1 MPPELISSPVSPDLL
16 IVDDAPFFR
25 RFLGEFLESHGYRVL
40 QAGSGLEAVDV
51 ITRESVAAVL
61 TDIEMPGMSGPELL
75 RNIKRLRPEIS
86 VVMIS
91 SHHDFEAAREV
102 LRDGALEYLT
112 KPLQEQ
118 ELLAAVERA
127 LDENRRALAARA
139 LSREA
144 QRRLSDLVLL
154 REVGHTASSEGDLSS
169 LLEKVLDSIVNFLSV
184 NLALVMLAGD
194 DGRLRVA
201 ASRGIPEAAAEA
213 LVLAP
218 GEGLC
223 GQVLSSGEPV
233 LVDDLA
239 SDPRYPLAE
248 SPDRFSGQSLLVVPM
263 RSRDQ
268 VIGVLYVSDKHTR
281 ETFGANDR
289 DLLMTIA
296 HQTSLAIDNLQLVSS
311 LRERARE
318 LEQANRSLFK
328 LNQDRSR
335 LVFSLSHE
343 LNTPLT
349 SILGYVDLIL
359 NFSDQIDAAEVQG
372 FMENVLHEGQH
383 MEKLIGG
390 MLQLFSLD
398 SGKQRWQGVP
408 LALAELI
415 AVALAERETE
425 IDANGLSV
433 DLEIVEGVSLVR
445 GDSREMP
452 VLLRALLENAV
463 KFNRSGGRILIRCE
477 NSTHAGKPSVYLQI
491 HNDGR
496 SVPLDAGSDIF
507 DGYVQL
513 GDIDSDKPEG
523 VGVGLAIC
531 RAIVRRMGGEIVLET
546 SRGEGTTFGLQLPVW
561 NTNGD

>member
-1 MPPELISSPVSPDLL
+1 MLLESTVSPALPELL

-25 RFLGEFLESHGYRVL
+25 RFLSDILEHHGYRVL
-40 QAGSGLEAVDV
+40 QAGSGQEAVDF
-51 ITRESVAAVL
+51 ISRPSVAAVL
-61 TDIEMPGMSGPELL
+61 TDIEMPGMAGPELL
-75 RNIKRLRPEIS
+75 RIVKRLRPELS

-127 LDENRRALAARA
+127 LEENRRALAAKLLA
-139 LSREA
+139 REA

-154 REVGHTASSEGDLSS
+154 RAVGQTANSEGDLSS

-184 NLALVMLAGD
+184 NRALIMLIGNE
-194 DGRLRVA
+194 GCLRVA
-201 ASRGIPEAAAEA
+201 ASRGIPASTAGA
-213 LVLAP
+213 LRLAP

-223 GQVLSSGEPV
+223 GQVVLSGEPL
-233 LVDDLA
+233 LVDDSA
-239 SDPRYPLAE
+239 SDSRYPLE
-248 SPDRFSGQSLLVVPM
+248 ETSDRFGDQSLLVVPM

-268 VIGVLYVSDKHTR
+268 VIGVLYVSDKCTG
-281 ETFGANDR
+281 EPFGSYDR
-289 DLLMTIA
+289 DLLTTIA
-296 HQTSLAIDNLQLVSS
+296 DQTSLAIDNLRLVSS

-318 LEQANRSLFK
+318 LEEANRSLHK

-335 LVFSLSHE
+335 LAANLSHE

-349 SILGYVDLIL
+349 SILGYVDLIK
-359 NFSDQIDAAEVQG
+359 NYSDQIDTTEVQG

-398 SGKQRWQGVP
+398 SDQQRWQGEP
-408 LALAELI
+408 LALTELI
-415 AVALAERETE
+415 DEILTEQEPEISAGRLAVAL
-425 IDANGLSV
+425 NL
-433 DLEIVEGVSLVR
+433 LEGVPLVR
-445 GDSREMP
+445 GDSRELS

-463 KFNRSGGRILIRCE
+463 KFNRPGGRILIRGE
-477 NSTHAGKPSVYLQI
+477 KSSHAGSPSVYLQI

-496 SVPLDAGSDIF
+496 SVPVDAGRDIF

-523 VGVGLAIC
+523 VGVGLATC
-531 RAIVRRMGGEIVLET
+531 RAIVRRMGGEIALVP
-546 SRGEGTTFGLQLPVW
+546 SPGEGTTFGLQLPAW

>member
-1 MPPELISSPVSPDLL
+1 MPPELTAGPVSPDLL

-25 RFLGEFLESHGYRVL
+25 RFLGDFLESHGYRVL
-40 QAGSGLEAVDV
+40 QAGSGLEAIDI
-51 ITRESVAAVL
+51 ITREPVAAVL
-61 TDIEMPGMSGPELL
+61 TDIEMPGMAGPELL
-75 RNIKRLRPEIS
+75 RNIKRRRPEIP

-127 LDENRRALAARA
+127 LEENRRALAARSLA
-139 LSREA
+139 REA

-154 REVGHTASSEGDLSS
+154 KKIGHTASSEGNLSS
-169 LLEKVLDSIVNFLSV
+169 LLEKVLDSIVTFLSV
-184 NLALVMLAGD
+184 NRALVMLAGD
-194 DGRLRVA
+194 DGGLRVA
-201 ASRGIPEAAAEA
+201 ASRGVDETAAGDLA
-213 LVLAP
+213 LAS
-218 GEGLC
+218 GLGIC
-223 GQVLSSGEPV
+223 GQVLLTGEPV

-248 SPDRFSGQSLLVVPM
+248 AADRFDDQPLLAVPM

-281 ETFGANDR
+281 EPFGANDR
-289 DLLMTIA
+289 DLLATIA
-296 HQTSLAIDNLQLVSS
+296 HQTSLAIDNLQLVSI

-318 LEQANRSLFK
+318 LEQVNRSLLK

-335 LVFSLSHE
+335 LVSSLSHE

-359 NFSDQIDAAEVQG
+359 NFPDQIDAAEVQG
-372 FMENVLHEGQH
+372 FLKNVLQEGQH

-390 MLQLFSLD
+390 MLQLFSID
-398 SGKQRWQGVP
+398 TGTQGWQGVP
-408 LALAELI
+408 LALAELL
-415 AVALAERETE
+415 AAALAEREPE
-425 IDANGLSV
+425 VDAKGVTVGLE
-433 DLEIVEGVSLVR
+433 LAEGLHPVR

-452 VLLRALLENAV
+452 VLLHALLENAV
-463 KFNRSGGRILIRCE
+463 KFNRPGGRILIRAE
-477 NSTHAGKPSVYLQI
+477 NSAHDENPSVYLQI

-523 VGVGLAIC
+523 VGVGLATC
-531 RAIVRRMGGEIVLET
+531 RAIVRRMGGEIVLVP
-546 SRGEGTTFGLQLPVW
+546 SCGEGTTFGLQLPAW
-561 NTNGD
+561 NTNGE